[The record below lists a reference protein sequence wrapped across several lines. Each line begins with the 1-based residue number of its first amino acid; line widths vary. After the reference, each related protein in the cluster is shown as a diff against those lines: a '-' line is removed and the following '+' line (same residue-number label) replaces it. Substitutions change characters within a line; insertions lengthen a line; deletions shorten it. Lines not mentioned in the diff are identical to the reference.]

1 MIEIAFNFGAN
12 EEANLRVDKGQI
24 YGYIFSQEKKKKRLI
39 SFPLNGFKN

>member
-24 YGYIFSQEKKKKRLI
+24 YGYIFSQEKKKKLI